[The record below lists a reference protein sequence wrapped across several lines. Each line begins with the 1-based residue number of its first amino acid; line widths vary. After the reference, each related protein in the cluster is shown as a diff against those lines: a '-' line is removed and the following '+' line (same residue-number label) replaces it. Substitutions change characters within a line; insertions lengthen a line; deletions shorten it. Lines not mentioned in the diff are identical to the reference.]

1 MIKENLE
8 IEDNL
13 LLIFIKNPDPGKVKT
28 RLAATVG
35 PQKAYQI
42 YLKLLSLTIDAA
54 SEADADR
61 QVWYSSYIDSDDFI
75 SEPDF
80 TKRKQIGENL
90 GARMLHA
97 FESGFSEGYKNTVI
111 IGSDCPDVNPAL
123 IEQAFNGLKEHDLVI
138 GPSAD
143 GGYYLL
149 GMKNLY
155 ESLFGE
161 IDWSTER
168 VLEQTLEKANSL
180 SLSVTCLP
188 ELNDIDTIED
198 LEKAGWDEATSN

>member
-1 MIKENLE
+1 VTEE
-8 IEDNL
+8 NL
-13 LLIFIKNPDPGKVKT
+13 LLIFIKNPEPGKVKT

-35 PQKAYQI
+35 PEKAYQI
-42 YLKLLSLTIDAA
+42 YLKLLSLTIDTAM
-54 SEADADR
+54 EVDADR
-61 QVWYSSYIDSDDFI
+61 QVWYSSYIDSEDSI

-80 TKRKQIGENL
+80 KKRKQVGKNL

-97 FESGFSEGYKNTVI
+97 FKSGFKEGYDNIVI
-111 IGSDCPDVNPAL
+111 IGSDCPDVNPVL
-123 IEQAFNGLKEHDLVI
+123 LEQAFNELSEYDLVI

-149 GMKNLY
+149 GMNKLQP
-155 ESLFGE
+155 ELFRD

-168 VLEQTLEKANSL
+168 VLKQTLEKAKSI
-180 SLSVTCLP
+180 SLSVASLP

-198 LEKAGWDEATSN
+198 LEKADWDEATSN